1 MFDISTAG
9 SCLPS
14 FCNTPS
20 AMVHHECPYDSH
32 EDEIRAV
39 PGVQVRAG
47 DVYTVRES
55 VFTPIYDLLRGCLDG
70 DLQAQAT
77 AAYHAKLRVQT
88 YKRRPCILMQDYPE
102 PATTQMTRSMCLSGT
117 LEKCPISS
125 LPSVF
130 QHFCIPIF
138 PHPTTEDHIH
148 SLPQWEGKD
157 GWIIAIPFKSSRRLL
172 EQWGAEHKGMPART
186 RAFGVNAMDY
196 LKNMCVDKRVEW
208 VKRCRLNPAYAR
220 DRFKECRVSVDG
232 DIMMLALTIATTRIG
247 P

>member
-1 MFDISTAG
+1 
-9 SCLPS
+9 
-14 FCNTPS
+14 
-20 AMVHHECPYDSH
+20 MVHHECPYDSH

-70 DLQAQAT
+70 DLQVQAT
-77 AAYHAKLRVQT
+77 AAYHDKLRMQNH
-88 YKRRPCILMQDYPE
+88 KRRPCILMQDY
-102 PATTQMTRSMCLSGT
+102 ANSAATQMTRSMCLSGT

-138 PHPTTEDHIH
+138 PHPTAEEHIH

-157 GWIIAIPFKSSRRLL
+157 GWIIAIPFDSSRRLL

-186 RAFGVNAMDY
+186 RAFGVKAINY
-196 LKNMCVDKRVEW
+196 LKKTCIEKRAEW
-208 VKRCRLNPAYAR
+208 VMRCRLDPAYAR
-220 DRFKECRVSVDG
+220 ERFKECRVSVDG
-232 DIMMLALTIATTRIG
+232 DIMMLALTIGTTRIG